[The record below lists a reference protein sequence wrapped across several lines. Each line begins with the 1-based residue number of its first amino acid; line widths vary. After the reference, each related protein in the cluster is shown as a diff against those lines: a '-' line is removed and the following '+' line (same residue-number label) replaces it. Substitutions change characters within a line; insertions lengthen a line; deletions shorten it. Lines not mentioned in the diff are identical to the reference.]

1 MGRATYDETTTA
13 RGGSGPK
20 GMTVKL
26 RNIVLAAAVAA
37 PLMWSST
44 PISAQQRGLER
55 AATATAQ
62 AESVA
67 GWTNG
72 NGVERGPS
80 EMPKGIV
87 RRFVDGLT
95 NVLPPGIRRMFPE
108 TAPTPE
114 PEPEP
119 EPQPEPEPEPQ
130 PEPEPCMT
138 TLVYVNGVP
147 MLRDCNG
154 NLTPLF
160 GG

>member
-1 MGRATYDETTTA
+1 
-13 RGGSGPK
+13 
-20 GMTVKL
+20 MTVKL
-26 RNIVLAAAVAA
+26 RNIVFAAAFAA
-37 PLMWSST
+37 PLMWSSA
-44 PISAQQRGLER
+44 PISAQQRGLDR
-55 AATATAQ
+55 AATATAK

-72 NGVERGPS
+72 NSVERGPS

-95 NVLPPGIRRMFPE
+95 NVLPPGIRRMFPQ
-108 TAPTPE
+108 

-130 PEPEPCMT
+130 PEPEPEPQPEPEPEPCLT

-147 MLRDCNG
+147 MLQDCNG